1 MLIPAFAILLI
12 ACAAIYYQYFFKK
25 SSWGF
30 AAKTIVVEPFNVV
43 NESDQNIGA
52 LPDMIKYLIIDDLL
66 QSSRE
71 NVHVFSQK
79 DFELAHDVKAE
90 KPELIVSGAL
100 TVKDFDYELKV
111 ILSRPGEKKDVL
123 PFSFGDPSALLKTI
137 ITEITRS
144 ILTRIER
151 PELKV
156 TTFTDRWGAFEQF
169 YEGEQAW
176 EKLDITKASEKLR
189 AALVY
194 DNNFVLAKV
203 RLAQVVLFNG
213 SRLEAQELIH
223 SVRPHLSLLSRLDSL
238 RVEAIQ
244 ARLEGDLFEEISIL
258 QDIYNTFP
266 TRKEFAYDVAEAFYE
281 ICEIDK
287 AIEYYNKALLLDEN
301 FARAHNHLAYC
312 YSHRGQHEKAL
323 YHFRKYARLD
333 STANAFD
340 SLGDGFMAAGKLDSA
355 VWAKKQGIQLDPRL
369 SYLWGS
375 LGYINIRQGKLT
387 EAEQNI
393 QKYIDFSDRADRK
406 ARGIFR
412 KALVEHCR
420 QNYAAA
426 LDGCMSAQAVYDSTD
441 LVTRDHDLHW
451 LLGLLYLKFNEP
463 EFARAEIDQM
473 EQIINLYAI
482 NDTNYRM
489 GIYKN
494 YLALK
499 IFEAAY
505 RGNEAEM
512 LTYMDRFDGPIQS
525 KIKDHGSPFDLAYV
539 NTTFGELLMT
549 EQINRPDLAEARLKL
564 ALNYN
569 PDYALA
575 HYDLWQLYLKTGD
588 AEKSMDHHN
597 KFKLLW
603 QQADEDVKGIYGF

>member
-1 MLIPAFAILLI
+1 MNFL
-12 ACAAIYYQYFFKK
+12 
-25 SSWGF
+25 
-30 AAKTIVVEPFNVV
+30 
-43 NESDQNIGA
+43 D
-52 LPDMIKYLIIDDLL
+52 
-66 QSSRE
+66 
-71 NVHVFSQK
+71 
-79 DFELAHDVKAE
+79 
-90 KPELIVSGAL
+90 
-100 TVKDFDYELKV
+100 
-111 ILSRPGEKKDVL
+111 
-123 PFSFGDPSALLKTI
+123 
-137 ITEITRS
+137 
-144 ILTRIER
+144 
-151 PELKV
+151 
-156 TTFTDRWGAFEQF
+156 FTDRWGAFERF
-169 YEGEQAW
+169 YEGERAW
-176 EKLDITKASEKLR
+176 EKLDITTASEKLR

-244 ARLEGDLFEEISIL
+244 ARLEGDLFKEISML

-287 AIEYYNKALLLDEN
+287 AIEYYNKALLLDES

-312 YSHRGQHEKAL
+312 YSHLGQHEKAL
-323 YHFRKYARLD
+323 YHFRKYAKLD

-375 LGYINIRQGKLT
+375 LGYINIRQGKLK

-412 KALVEHCR
+412 KALVDFCR

-426 LDGCMSAQAVYDSTD
+426 LEGCMSAQALYDSTD

-463 EFARAEIDQM
+463 EFARTEIDQM

-505 RGNEAEM
+505 QGDEAEM
-512 LTYMDRFDGPIQS
+512 LTYMERFDGPIRS

-539 NTTFGELLMT
+539 NTTFGELLMN
-549 EQINRPDLAEARLKL
+549 EPINRPDLAEARLKL

-569 PDYALA
+569 PNYALA
-575 HYDLWQLYLKTGD
+575 HYYLWQLYLKKGD
-588 AEKSMDHHN
+588 EQKSMDHQN
-597 KFKLLW
+597 KFKSLW
-603 QQADEDVKGIYGF
+603 QQADEDVKGIYGL